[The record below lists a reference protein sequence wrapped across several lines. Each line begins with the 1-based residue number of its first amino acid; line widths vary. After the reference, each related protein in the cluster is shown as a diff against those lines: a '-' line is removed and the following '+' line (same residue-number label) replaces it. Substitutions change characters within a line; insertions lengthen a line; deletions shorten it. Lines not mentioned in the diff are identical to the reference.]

1 MVPTR
6 MSRRALLARTG
17 VVGLGASAALATGAC
32 SSGFTGGGGGGGSQ
46 SISVTWW
53 GNADRAALYRKA
65 LALYTKQH
73 PGVKTTSS
81 YADLDP
87 YLKRLA
93 TQSASGQLPDVM
105 WMRDTHI
112 GRYGSS
118 GSLLNLHDYLGKT
131 IKTNDL
137 GSTAVSDGRVGNG
150 DYALPTHYVG
160 QCVITNSQVFD
171 KLGISYPKNPSWD
184 DMGQLA
190 TQIAKSSSKEFYGC
204 NDPTLGT
211 THRHFQAYVRQS
223 GAELFDSSGGLGFG
237 SDVLGEWWTFWQ
249 KLRKN
254 GAIPPADVE
263 LQSEST
269 DDQNLLVTNK
279 AGFLWES
286 SNHLPNWQELV
297 DAPLNMYSLPVIPGG
312 SKTWWFFPP
321 ILISVSAKTKKPDQC
336 ADLVNFFLNS
346 KQAAKITKVDQGAP
360 SSSAIRQYLLPMLS
374 KPEATFIKQI
384 DREMQYPRRPNPI
397 QPVGA
402 EAVNDA
408 LGRYG
413 QQVAYG
419 KQSVSAAVQSFMAEA
434 RKSLGK

>member
-6 MSRRALLARTG
+6 MSRRALLRTG
-17 VVGLGASAALATGAC
+17 MVGLGASAAMAGGGC
-32 SSGFTGGGGGGGSQ
+32 SGFTGGGDSHGSDT
-46 SISVTWW
+46 ISVTWW
-53 GNADRAALYRKA
+53 GDADRAALYNKA

-73 PGVKTTSS
+73 AGVKTTSS

-93 TQSASGQLPDVM
+93 TQAASGDLPDVI
-105 WMRDTHI
+105 WMRDTHV

-118 GSLLNLHDYLGKT
+118 GSLLDLHDYLGKT

-137 GSTAVSDGRVGNG
+137 GETAVADGRVGEG

-160 QCVITNSQVFD
+160 QCVITNSQMFD
-171 KLGISYPKNPSWD
+171 KLGMSYPENPSWD
-184 DMGQLA
+184 DLGQLA
-190 TQIAKSSSKEFYGC
+190 THMAKSLGKGVYGC

-223 GAELFDSSGGLGFG
+223 GAELFNNEGGLGFG
-237 SDVLGEWWTFWQ
+237 SDVLGEWLNFWQ
-249 KLRKN
+249 KLRKA

-269 DDQNLLVTNK
+269 DDQNLLVAKK

-286 SNHLPNWQELV
+286 SNHLPNWQELI
-297 DAPLNMYSLPVIPGG
+297 DAPLKMYSLPTIPNG
-312 SKTWWFFPP
+312 SKDWWFFPP
-321 ILISVSAKTKKPDQC
+321 ILISVSAKAQKPDEC

-346 KQAAKITKVDQGAP
+346 KEAAKITLVDQGAP
-360 SSSAIRQYLLPMLS
+360 SSSAIRKYLLPMLS
-374 KPEATFIKQI
+374 KPQAAFIQQI
-384 DREMQYPRRPNPI
+384 DRESGYPRRPNPI
-397 QPVGA
+397 QPLGA
-402 EAVNDA
+402 ETVNDA
-408 LGRYG
+408 MGRLG

-419 KQSVSAAVQSFMAEA
+419 KQSISAAVASFMTEA
-434 RKSLGK
+434 KKALSK